1 MKKLL
6 VILTIFLCCSAFEV
20 KAQMVY
26 AVGAGSESP
35 VSTQLADVRYE
46 FIQSQLNS
54 NLAFL
59 VDKYTG
65 NVWKYKNKKKGF
77 ETIERKNPD
86 MVDTTK
92 VNYQLYMSAEI
103 SSMCFLLNV
112 HTGEMWRYI
121 SVDGNRTFEKIEMP
135 WDVKKEEKE
144 EDNFIKEYY
153 GN

>member
-6 VILTIFLCCSAFEV
+6 VILTILLCCSAFEV
-20 KAQMVY
+20 NAQMVY
-26 AVGAGSESP
+26 AVGSESP

-135 WDVKKEEKE
+135 WDVKKEE
-144 EDNFIKEYY
+144 
-153 GN
+153 

>member
-6 VILTIFLCCSAFEV
+6 VILTMLLCCSAFEV
-20 KAQMVY
+20 KAQIAY
-26 AVGAGSESP
+26 AIGGGAP

-77 ETIERKNPD
+77 EIPFLIIEF
-86 MVDTTK
+86 
-92 VNYQLYMSAEI
+92 YLII
-103 SSMCFLLNV
+103 S
-112 HTGEMWRYI
+112 I
-121 SVDGNRTFEKIEMP
+121 
-135 WDVKKEEKE
+135 
-144 EDNFIKEYY
+144 
-153 GN
+153 